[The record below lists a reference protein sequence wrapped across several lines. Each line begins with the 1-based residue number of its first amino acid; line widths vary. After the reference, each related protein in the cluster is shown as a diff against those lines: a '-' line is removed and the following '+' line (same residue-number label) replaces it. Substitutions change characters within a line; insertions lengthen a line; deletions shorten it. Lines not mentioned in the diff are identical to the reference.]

1 MENTLT
7 QVRASPSQS
16 VCSLCPERLRVRT
29 LSRKGHNAAIVIITA
44 KTVKYNCKSFLCS
57 MALKVTMIVVHA
69 WEKCGGFKLQL

>member
-29 LSRKGHNAAIVIITA
+29 LSRKGHNAAIVIIT
-44 KTVKYNCKSFLCS
+44 VKYNCKSFLCF

-69 WEKCGGFKLQL
+69 WETCGGFKLQL